1 MEKYKIE
8 GIRKFDGEMAVR
20 KEKVGPNVL
29 LQEKKSEN
37 QGDNMKKLGPG
48 RSVGD
53 WER

>member
-1 MEKYKIE
+1 MFCF
-8 GIRKFDGEMAVR
+8 RK
-20 KEKVGPNVL
+20 
-29 LQEKKSEN
+29 KKSEN